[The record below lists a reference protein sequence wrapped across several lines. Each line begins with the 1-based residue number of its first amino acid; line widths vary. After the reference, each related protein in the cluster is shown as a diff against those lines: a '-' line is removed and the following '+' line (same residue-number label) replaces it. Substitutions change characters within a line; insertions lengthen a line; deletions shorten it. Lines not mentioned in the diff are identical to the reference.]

1 MAIKSSARIMR
12 LIILVCNIIVK
23 LVKKKIF
30 FLKFN
35 YITLN
40 VKEKYS
46 WKKNKCLISDLPNT
60 SISLG
65 NKK

>member
-23 LVKKKIF
+23 LVKKK
-30 FLKFN
+30 LKKKFN